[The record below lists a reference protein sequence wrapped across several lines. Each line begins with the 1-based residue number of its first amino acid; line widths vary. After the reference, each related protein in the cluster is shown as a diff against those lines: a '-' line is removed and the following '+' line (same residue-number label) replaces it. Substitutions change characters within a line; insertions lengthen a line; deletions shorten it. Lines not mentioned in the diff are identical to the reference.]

1 MTDPIAERLQKCF
14 AVVFPHASPEQIQS
28 ARMGQLENW
37 DSMATVTLLAVIEEE
52 FGAGTTEGIDLD
64 DVEQLQSFQNLLVYL
79 RGLVNA

>member
-1 MTDPIAERLQKCF
+1 
-14 AVVFPHASPEQIQS
+14 
-28 ARMGQLENW
+28 MGQLENW